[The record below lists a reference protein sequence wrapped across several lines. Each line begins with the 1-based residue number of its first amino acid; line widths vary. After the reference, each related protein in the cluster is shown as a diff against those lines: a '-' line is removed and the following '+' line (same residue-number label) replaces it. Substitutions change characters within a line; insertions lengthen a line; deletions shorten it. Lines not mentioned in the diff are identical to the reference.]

1 MAMPWRCMLRFTISC
16 RPGTTA
22 ASKLV
27 NCQVSY
33 GGYYGSATTMYDYGM
48 VHCDQTAGAPTISK
62 CTLSNSFNY
71 GLYLHQSTA
80 VVTNDNTFTN
90 NAKGNL
96 TN

>member
-1 MAMPWRCMLRFTISC
+1 MM
-16 RPGTTA
+16 
-22 ASKLV
+22 
-27 NCQVSY
+27 
-33 GGYYGSATTMYDYGM
+33 
-48 VHCDQTAGAPTISK
+48 HCDQTVGAPTISK
-62 CTLSNSFNY
+62 CTLSNSANY